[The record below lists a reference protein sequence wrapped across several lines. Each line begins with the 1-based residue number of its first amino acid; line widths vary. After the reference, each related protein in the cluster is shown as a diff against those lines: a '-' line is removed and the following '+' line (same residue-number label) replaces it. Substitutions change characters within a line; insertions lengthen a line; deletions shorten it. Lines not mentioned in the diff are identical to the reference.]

1 MLRSFAAVLC
11 ALSLLPAAPPAKTPE
26 STASF
31 ANRLPKDKEAL
42 HALSRLTFGPRP
54 GDVEAVQRMGVKKW
68 VDLQLH
74 PERIR
79 ESDVLASK
87 LSPLE
92 TLRLSN
98 EELTLKY
105 PPPQVVVG
113 VATGRIPLPEDP
125 ELRVRY
131 ERLAGLYKE
140 RIQAREKKQGKAE
153 DDAEPMEPAKSRK
166 PMTELLT
173 REQIR
178 TLRNGTPEERAEVLK
193 QLPPGRL
200 SELIGSAPG
209 MGRRLMGDAS
219 PEMRRK
225 LLMNLAPGQAVVQD
239 LYESKMY
246 RAIYSERQLE
256 EVLADFWFNHFN
268 VYLDKGADRFL
279 TTGYERD
286 AIRPHVLGRF
296 GEMLRAT
303 AEHPAMLFYL
313 DNWQSVGE
321 GSRAAQRGTMMK
333 GGTGSRKRGLNE
345 NYAREL
351 LELHTLGVD
360 GGYTQKDIIEVAR
373 CFSGWTIREPRRGG
387 EFRFEPRMHDPGEK
401 TVLGV
406 RIPAGGGIEDGLRVL
421 EILERHPSTARFV
434 SRKLAQRFVADNP
447 PESLVTAMAATFTRT
462 KGDLREVMRTL
473 LESGEFWST
482 GAFRAK
488 VKTPLELV
496 ASAVRATGSD
506 VKWAFPL
513 AQKVGELGQ
522 PLYRKQEP
530 TGYANTSQDWV
541 NSAALLARMNFALAL
556 AQNQVPGVQVRGE
569 IFEGDSNALA
579 KRLLAGEPSA
589 QTKQAIEKGLAEK
602 KDAAVIAGLVLG
614 SPDFQR
620 R

>member
-1 MLRSFAAVLC
+1 MLRSLTAVVC
-11 ALSLLPAAPPAKTPE
+11 VLSLMPAAPPAKN
-26 STASF
+26 SDGVASF
-31 ANRLPKDKEAL
+31 ATKLPKDKEAL
-42 HALSRLTFGPRP
+42 HALNRLTFGPRP
-54 GDVEAVQRMGVKKW
+54 GDVEVVQRMGVKKW
-68 VDLQLH
+68 IELQLH

-79 ESDVLASK
+79 ESEVLTAK
-87 LSPLE
+87 LATLE
-92 TLRLSN
+92 TLRLN
-98 EELTLKY
+98 NQELTLKY
-105 PPPQVVVG
+105 PPPQVIIG
-113 VATGRIPLPEDP
+113 VATGRIPLPDNP
-125 ELRVRY
+125 ELRARY

-140 RIQAREKKQGKAE
+140 RIQAREKKQGKSE
-153 DDAEPMEPAKSRK
+153 DEAEPMEPAKARK
-166 PMTELLT
+166 PITEILT

-200 SELIGSAPG
+200 SEFIGSAPG
-209 MGRRLMGDAS
+209 MGRRLMGDAT
-219 PEMRRK
+219 PEIRRNF
-225 LLMNLAPGQAVVQD
+225 LMNLAPGQAVVQD
-239 LYESKMY
+239 LYEGKMY
-246 RAIYSERQLE
+246 RAVYSERQLE

-296 GEMLRAT
+296 GDMLRAT

-321 GSRAAQRGTMMK
+321 GSRAAQRGVAMK
-333 GGTGSRKRGLNE
+333 SGGNNRKRGLNE

-406 RIPAGGGIEDGLRVL
+406 KIPAGGGMDDGFKVL

-447 PESLVTAMAATFTRT
+447 PDSLVAAMAATFTKT
-462 KGDLREVMRTL
+462 KGDLRAVMRTM
-473 LESGEFWST
+473 LESREFWSA
-482 GAFRAK
+482 GAYRAK
-488 VKTPLELV
+488 VKSPLELV
-496 ASAVRATGSD
+496 ASAVRATGAE
-506 VKWAFPL
+506 VRWAFPL

-530 TGYANTSQDWV
+530 TGYPNTSQDWV

-556 AQNQVPGVQVRGE
+556 AQNQLSGVRVSGE
-569 IFEGDSNALA
+569 LFEGDSTSVA
-579 KRLLAGEPSA
+579 KKLLAAEPSA
-589 QTKQAIEKGLAEK
+589 QTKQAIERGLAEK
-602 KDAAVIAGLVLG
+602 KEAAVIAGLILG
-614 SPDFQR
+614 SPEFQR